1 MLWSP
6 QQRANLNVGESVK
19 YCEKVHLAMRLCG
32 ESAHDLGD
40 DVQSDDTEDE
50 DNGQGH
56 DHNGV
61 DLQTGR
67 LISV

>member
-40 DVQSDDTEDE
+40 D
-50 DNGQGH
+50 
-56 DHNGV
+56 
-61 DLQTGR
+61 
-67 LISV
+67 